1 MEQKFLS
8 LYSSLT
14 EEEQFQIGHAL
25 GDLVKSCTFRGFDCM
40 GMDEDTFDHEVHSTK
55 SLDSV
60 EDFTNVQ
67 RADSPFYK
75 FIKFTPWPLSGGA

>member
-14 EEEQFQIGHAL
+14 EEEQFQIGHAV

-55 SLDSV
+55 SLDS
-60 EDFTNVQ
+60 
-67 RADSPFYK
+67 PFYK

>member
-40 GMDEDTFDHEVHSTK
+40 RMDEDTFDHEVHSTK
-55 SLDSV
+55 S
-60 EDFTNVQ
+60 F
-67 RADSPFYK
+67 
-75 FIKFTPWPLSGGA
+75 